1 MSKQIN
7 ISKNGIFDTVEV
19 ELSDD
24 VFWQN
29 NDSKPHFPVP
39 WSTGLRME
47 PSKPSS
53 SFSTFPTSSPNLP
66 QKIVYGCAIPG
77 HEAEQGVI
85 FVYNDF
91 TLAAMPLTATAGQT
105 TTVQA
110 TNGGKS
116 PYSISAPGA
125 PAWVAFVE
133 TTPDSSAGFSAV
145 LTNPPAGNVAF
156 DLNTTDALG
165 KNITQQIT
173 INVT

>member
-1 MSKQIN
+1 MSKRIT
-7 ISKNGIFDTVEV
+7 IGKNGAFETVEV

-29 NDSKPHFPVP
+29 NDTQPHFPVP
-39 WSTGLRME
+39 WCTGLRMD

-77 HEAEQGVI
+77 HGSEQGVI
-85 FVYNDF
+85 LVYNDF
-91 TLAAMPLTATAGQT
+91 TLASLPLTATAGQT
-105 TTVQA
+105 TTVQV

-125 PAWVAFVE
+125 PPWVSFVE
-133 TTPDSSAGFSAV
+133 TTPDSSSGFSAV
-145 LTNPPAGNVAF
+145 LTNPPVGNVAF
-156 DLNTTDALG
+156 DLNTTDGLG
-165 KNITQQIT
+165 KNIQQQIT
-173 INVT
+173 IDVT